1 MNAQEKAK
9 ELVEKFLNAEFN
21 CKECNMPFCDI
32 PCTKLSL
39 FEAKQFAIIAVD
51 EIILVCAF
59 HDHTKKKYFEEC
71 NSLPDYNFSTYWIEV
86 KQEIQN
92 L

>member
-1 MNAQEKAK
+1 MNAQDKAK
-9 ELVEKFLNAEFN
+9 EFADKFLNAEFN

-39 FEAKQFAIIAVD
+39 FEAKQCAIISVD
-51 EIILVCAF
+51 AILNLCWNGNKVAE
-59 HDHTKKKYFEEC
+59 KY
-71 NSLPDYNFSTYWIEV
+71 WQEV
-86 KQEIQN
+86 KQEIQT

>member
-1 MNAQEKAK
+1 MNAQDKAK

-39 FEAKQFAIIAVD
+39 FEAKQCAIIAVD
-51 EIILVCAF
+51 AILNLCWNGNKVAE
-59 HDHTKKKYFEEC
+59 KY
-71 NSLPDYNFSTYWIEV
+71 WQEV
-86 KQEIQN
+86 KNEIQN

>member
-1 MNAQEKAK
+1 MNAQDKAK

-32 PCTKLSL
+32 PCTKLAL
-39 FEAKQFAIIAVD
+39 FEAKQCAIIAVD
-51 EIILVCAF
+51 EILNLCWNGNKVAE
-59 HDHTKKKYFEEC
+59 KY
-71 NSLPDYNFSTYWIEV
+71 WQEV
-86 KQEIQN
+86 KKEIQN

>member
-1 MNAQEKAK
+1 MNAQDKAK

-32 PCTKLSL
+32 PCTNLAL
-39 FEAKQFAIIAVD
+39 FEAKQCAIIAVD
-51 EIILVCAF
+51 GILKANAVWVENSIPY
-59 HDHTKKKYFEEC
+59 KYW
-71 NSLPDYNFSTYWIEV
+71 NEV
-86 KQEIQN
+86 KKEIER